1 MNPDENFEAGLIP
14 TKEELNAQIDL
25 ESMVKE
31 TSAAYVTQRKN
42 ELAGVL
48 QKQFQK
54 MNSLIAD
61 VKKAE
66 VELNKKKNSLNQIQ
80 ALITKVRAGDWSVVT
95 QMEKEAKNQGGKQQ
109 QEEKEEDQTV

>member
-1 MNPDENFEAGLIP
+1 MDPNENVGADLIP

-25 ESMVKE
+25 EAMVKE
-31 TSAAYVTQRKN
+31 TSAAYITQRKN

-54 MNSLIAD
+54 LNILIAD

-66 VELNKKKNSLNQIQ
+66 VELNKKKNSRDQVQ
-80 ALITKVRAGDWSVVT
+80 ALITKVRAGDWSVVA
-95 QMEKEAKNQGGKQQ
+95 QMEKDAKNQGGKQQ
-109 QEEKEEDQTV
+109 QEEKEEDQVV